1 MLGGMSQQIAI
12 RLDDEDLEALDAAVA
27 TGRYPSRAAAVRA
40 GIGELLRE
48 QRNCE
53 IAEQYRR
60 AYGKHPQE
68 PWFAEA
74 SAHAT
79 GEQLAERSPSA

>member
-1 MLGGMSQQIAI
+1 MLDGMSQQIAI
-12 RLDDEDLEALDAAVA
+12 RLDEGDLEALDAAVA
-27 TGRYPSRAAAVRA
+27 AGRYPSRAAAVRA
-40 GIGELLRE
+40 GIGELVRE
-48 QRNCE
+48 QRNHE

-60 AYGKHPQE
+60 AYGEHPQE

-79 GEQLAERSPSA
+79 GEQLARRSPSA

>member
-1 MLGGMSQQIAI
+1 MSQQIAI
-12 RLDDEDLEALDAAVA
+12 RLDEADLEALDAAVA
-27 TGRYPSRAAAVRA
+27 AGRYPSRAAAVRA
-40 GIGELLRE
+40 GIGEFVRE
-48 QRNCE
+48 QRNRE

-60 AYGKHPQE
+60 AYGAHPQE

-79 GEQLAERSPSA
+79 GGQLVERSPSA